1 MSQFEKIRKESIA
14 VKPHEIAALLKVAI
28 AATQHKDAADTAAEA
43 KSEYYDACRE
53 WKREHG
59 YARYEKLDAES
70 EAKQQMLDE
79 ASDEARI
86 WAVAK
91 REEYNA
97 LRRLHTAIRQARRV
111 PE

>member
-1 MSQFEKIRKESIA
+1 MKFSTN
-14 VKPHEIAALLKVAI
+14 EITALLKVAL
-28 AATQHKDAADTAAEA
+28 AAIEHQDAADAASEA

-53 WKREHG
+53 WKLEHG
-59 YARYEKLDAES
+59 YARYEKLAPES
-70 EAKQQMLDE
+70 EAKQQMFDA